1 MSNSADVLVE
11 GGGRVNDDNAIPEWM
26 RQLHREWSIRRKHE
40 VVRIRPRSE
49 NRDDDADRRN
59 RQR

>member
-1 MSNSADVLVE
+1 MSNSAEVLVE

-40 VVRIRPRSE
+40 VVRIRPRVE
-49 NRDDDADRRN
+49 KRDEDAERRN
-59 RQR
+59 GSR